1 MWKCLLFLTIR
12 NESETWNLQKVY
24 AKLLVFWLSDS
35 SDSAYILLIKES
47 DSQKVRNLRDPTYFD
62 TSIVVRRSRRAGQV
76 PVCQC
81 QAAALHTAPVVLA
94 PRDQS
99 WRWRQAQRGTT
110 DLWIYGEN
118 PPLSD
123 SDGGRFLRTFDSSTI
138 RGRQQ
143 AFLIVSDSAEWTCLL
158 FLTNKPTTNLKL
170 QKVQAK
176 FQVSDCFWPEYV

>member
-1 MWKCLLFLTIR
+1 MFLTASDPKTWKCLLFLTNR
-12 NESETWNLQKVY
+12 NESETLNLQKVY

-47 DSQKVRNLRDPTYFD
+47 DSQKVRNLRNPRYFD

-81 QAAALHTAPVVLA
+81 QAAALHTLHTAPVVLA
-94 PRDQS
+94 PRDQAC
-99 WRWRQAQRGTT
+99 RWNQAQRGTT

-143 AFLIVSDSAEWTCLL
+143 AFLIISHSAEWKCLL
-158 FLTNKPTTNLKL
+158 FLTNNREAQIVNV
-170 QKVQAK
+170 QKV
-176 FQVSDCFWPEYV
+176 